1 MRVVAGMARGRPV
14 HRVALV
20 DPGRLR
26 CSAGNAC
33 PVARRCADLDG
44 ALMGFKRRPGP
55 NDPAVP
61 GRSAYDKALG
71 MLARREHSR
80 RELKTK
86 LGQSGYAGDEAD
98 AAIAR
103 LGEQHYQ
110 DDERF
115 AEVLLRSR
123 IARGYGP
130 LRLRVELKTHGFAD
144 ARIRELLDAADVD
157 WTACAADQLRRHYGS
172 VGSADR
178 AERMR
183 RAQFL
188 LRRGFA
194 AATVRSVTQ
203 AEVDETADP
212 DN

>member
-26 CSAGNAC
+26 CSAGDAC

-172 VGSADR
+172 AGSTDR